1 MSDFSDATRNSAMW
15 SGDARRIA
23 QGKANEVI
31 LTKLGKMPIPDLSGI
46 EAVQMGH
53 VLEPVIGSL
62 AEKKLGIELSKSELA
77 YAHPEH
83 SWLRT
88 HIDFV
93 GKEGDNFILVE
104 CKNYNAATRSKF
116 DEDGLMPPADKAQ
129 CIHEATVYGCNK
141 VYLAVL
147 FGGQELVIIPV
158 EVTDQMKADHIQV
171 MSNIWTKVQNQETL
185 PPEDSEQARL
195 LYPVSQESTK
205 MASQSVEQA
214 CQVLKQ
220 IKNKI
225 KELEEQEVQ
234 YVTMIQGYMENNAN
248 LVSIDG
254 STLATW
260 KSSKT
265 TKGFDSK
272 IFQSAMPDLYDKF
285 LIEKPGSR
293 RFLVK

>member
-1 MSDFSDATRNSAMW
+1 MSDFSDVTRNSAMW

-31 LTKLGKMPIPDLSGI
+31 LTKLGKMPIPDLSHI

-53 VLEPVIGSL
+53 VMESVIGSL
-62 AEKKLGIELSKSELA
+62 SEKRLGIDLSKSELA
-77 YAHPEH
+77 YTHPEH
-83 SWLRT
+83 PWLRT

-93 GKEGDNFILVE
+93 GKDGDNFILVE

-129 CIHEATVYGCNK
+129 CIHEATVFGCSK
-141 VYLAVL
+141 VYLSVL

-158 EVTDQMKADHIQV
+158 EVTDQMKADHIQT
-171 MSNIWTKVQNQETL
+171 MSTIWTNIQNGETL

-214 CQVLKQ
+214 CQVLRQ
-220 IKNKI
+220 IKANI
-225 KELEEQEVQ
+225 KTLEEQEAQ

-260 KSSKT
+260 KSAKT